1 MSGVS
6 RPSHLRRT
14 PLVDPTPRPFGERA
28 HRVIKLLARG
38 WSRLEAAREVGMD
51 KANVRVIELR
61 ARRRGLLAG
70 VETRV
75 EPTNA
80 SAVAPPTAS
89 PTAVSALSPTR
100 WEERAA
106 RIRMARAAGRT
117 TTDIAA
123 EHNVSR
129 QRIAQILKRTAGQP

>member
-89 PTAVSALSPTR
+89 PALPPTR

-117 TTDIAA
+117 TTAIAA

-129 QRIAQILKRTAGQP
+129 QRIEQILKRTTRQP

>member
-6 RPSHLRRT
+6 RPSHLRRQ
-14 PLVDPTPRPFGERA
+14 PLVHPTPRPFGERA

-80 SAVAPPTAS
+80 SAVEPPTAS
-89 PTAVSALSPTR
+89 PALPPTR
-100 WEERAA
+100 WDERAA

-117 TTDIAA
+117 MTDIAA

-129 QRIAQILKRTAGQP
+129 QRIEQILKRTTRQS